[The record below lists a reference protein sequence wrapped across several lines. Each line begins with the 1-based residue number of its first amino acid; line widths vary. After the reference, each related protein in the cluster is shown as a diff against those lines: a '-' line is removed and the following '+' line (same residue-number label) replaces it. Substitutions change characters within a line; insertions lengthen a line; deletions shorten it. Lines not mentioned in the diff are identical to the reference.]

1 MTPRTPIVS
10 PNALRLV
17 NAFALR
23 VEDLAFLGAAPPD
36 AHAGITLGHQRAR
49 NALLAYIAKLEK
61 RHTSID
67 EIKS

>member
-1 MTPRTPIVS
+1 MTSRIPTVS
-10 PNALRLV
+10 PNAMRLV
-17 NAFALR
+17 NSFALR

-36 AHAGITLGHQRAR
+36 AHAGIVLGATRAR